1 MIRSWL
7 PGAAAPVE
15 GPPPLGAVWI
25 DLTAPTTEEEAL
37 VEALAGIDVPIAE
50 DMAEIEPSSRL
61 YQEDGALFMTASLL
75 SGVDAGEPV
84 TRPVA
89 FVLTRHHLITVR
101 YAAPRAF
108 GIFEARLA
116 RDPSL
121 GATPVSVLVN
131 LLDAIVDRLA
141 DTLEVA
147 QADLDRTARLVFRR
161 DRPKGAPRRPIS
173 NEALADILDKVG
185 LDHDLIAKARESLT
199 GLSRV
204 LSYLSL
210 APAVRS
216 DKVHSEMIKTIARD
230 ALSLASQADALSE
243 NVSFLMDATLGL
255 INVEQAGIIK
265 IFSVAAVVFLPPTV
279 VASIYGMNFEFMPEL
294 GWKFG
299 YAWALGIMVL
309 SAVLPYL
316 FFKKKGWL

>member
-15 GPPPLGAVWI
+15 GQPPPEAVWL
-25 DLTAPTTEEEAL
+25 DLVAPTPEEEAA
-37 VEALAGIDVPIAE
+37 VRALAGIDVPVAE

-61 YQEDGALFMTASLL
+61 YVEDGAVFMTASVL
-75 SGVDAGEPV
+75 SGVDVGEPV

-89 FVLTRHHLITVR
+89 FVLTPRHLVTVR
-101 YAAPRAF
+101 HAEPRAF
-108 GIFEARLA
+108 PIYEARLA
-116 RDPSL
+116 REPAL
-121 GATPVSVLVN
+121 CATPASALVN

-147 QADLDRTARLVFRR
+147 QADLDQTARLVFRR

-173 NEALADILDKVG
+173 SAVLADILDKLG

-199 GLSRV
+199 GLSRI

-210 APAVRS
+210 QPAIRS
-216 DKVHSEMIKTIARD
+216 NKVQRELVKTIARD
-230 ALSLASQADALSE
+230 ALSLSSQADALSD

-255 INVEQAGIIK
+255 INVEQSGIIK
-265 IFSVAAVVFLPPTV
+265 IFSVAAVVFLPPTL
-279 VASIYGMNFEFMPEL
+279 VASIYGMNFEIMPEL
-294 GWKFG
+294 GWRFG
-299 YAWALGIMVL
+299 YPWALGLMVA
-309 SAVLPYL
+309 SAVVPYL

>member
-15 GPPPLGAVWI
+15 GPPPPGAVWI
-25 DLTAPTTEEEAL
+25 DLMAPTAEEEAL

-89 FVLTRHHLITVR
+89 FVLTRERLITVR
-101 YAAPRAF
+101 YAEPRAF
-108 GIFEARLA
+108 GIFESRLA

-121 GATPVSVLVN
+121 GATPVAVLAN

-173 NEALADILDKVG
+173 GEALADILDKVG

-216 DKVHSEMIKTIARD
+216 DKVNRELIKTIARD

-294 GWKFG
+294 GWRFG

>member
-15 GPPPLGAVWI
+15 GPPPAEAVWI
-25 DLTAPTTEEEAL
+25 DLSSPTPEEEAA
-37 VEALAGIDVPIAE
+37 VEAFARIDVPIAE

-61 YQEDGALFMTASLL
+61 YQEDGALFMTASIL
-75 SGVDAGEPV
+75 SGVEAGEPV
-84 TRPVA
+84 TRPIA
-89 FVLTRHHLITVR
+89 FVLTPRHLITVR

-108 GIFEARLA
+108 TLFEMRLG
-116 RDPSL
+116 REPSL
-121 GATPVSVLVN
+121 TASPAAVLVN
-131 LLDAIVDRLA
+131 LLDAVVDRLA

-147 QADLDRTARLVFRR
+147 QADLDQTARLVFRR

-173 NEALADILDKVG
+173 NAALADILDKIG

-199 GLSRV
+199 SISRI

-210 APAVRS
+210 QPVIRS
-216 DKVHSEMIKTIARD
+216 TKAHRELVKTIARD
-230 ALSLASQADALSE
+230 ALSLSSQADALSD

-255 INVEQAGIIK
+255 INVEQSGIIK
-265 IFSVAAVVFLPPTV
+265 IFSVAAVVFLPPTL
-279 VASIYGMNFEFMPEL
+279 VASVYGMNFEFMPEL
-294 GWKFG
+294 AWRHG
-299 YAWALGIMVL
+299 YAWALGLMVL
-309 SAVLPYL
+309 SAVVPYL